1 MRGIQSQS
9 QQAKVLK
16 NLMTKIPNV
25 GEVEVKSANSLELEN
40 AQMPDQGLDKN
51 KNIIVRLDQFAA
63 INGMNQGQ
71 FQLGSSILDTK
82 QGGKDLE
89 FSGSD

>member
-25 GEVEVKSANSLELEN
+25 GEVEVKSTNSLEQEM
-40 AQMPDQGLDKN
+40 AQMPDQDKN